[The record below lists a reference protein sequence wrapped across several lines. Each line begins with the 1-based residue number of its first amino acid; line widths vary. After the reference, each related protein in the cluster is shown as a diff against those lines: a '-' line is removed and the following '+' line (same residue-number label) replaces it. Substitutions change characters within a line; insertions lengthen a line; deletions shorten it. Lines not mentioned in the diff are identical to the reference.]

1 MKPGRDRAT
10 DLGARQPLCPHRRC
24 HDQGHRMTRE
34 AWVLGAA
41 SNRFGKMKESGREA
55 GARVA
60 LEAIQ
65 TAGIEPKDIGY
76 TFVAN
81 AFGLSEKQ
89 AHVGPLINTALGI
102 PEVPSCT
109 VESACSSSSAA
120 LHEAFVHVAGGF
132 LDAALVVGVEK
143 LSQLD
148 TLTATSYFAIGADY
162 PFESHNGA
170 TFPGLYATIADAHM
184 KRYGTRREQL
194 GAVSVKNHLN
204 ASLNPHAHFQKP
216 ITMDTYLESPMIAT
230 PLRLYDCCPFSDGAA
245 ALVVVAAEKYPNPH
259 TEPLVIRAS
268 ARAGSIAD
276 MHDRPDLTSLP
287 ASQRAAQAAFR
298 QARVEPGQIDFMEVH
313 DCFTIAELVALE
325 DMGFFPRGQ
334 AGAATAEGLTARDGK
349 LPVNPSGGLKAKGH
363 PVSATG
369 ASQVVEI
376 FEQFNGL
383 AGSRAVPKTSIALAH
398 NVGATGSSASVH
410 IFGRR

>member
-1 MKPGRDRAT
+1 
-10 DLGARQPLCPHRRC
+10 
-24 HDQGHRMTRE
+24 MTRPV
-34 AWVLGAA
+34 WVLGAA

-55 GARVA
+55 AARVA
-60 LEAIQ
+60 LEAIE
-65 TAGIEPKDIGY
+65 TAGLSPRDIGY
-76 TFVAN
+76 TFVSN
-81 AFGLSEKQ
+81 AFGLAERQ

-109 VESACSSSSAA
+109 IESACSSSSAA
-120 LHEAFVHVAGGF
+120 LHEAFVHIAGGF
-132 LDAALVVGVEK
+132 LDAALVVGAEK
-143 LSQLD
+143 LSHLD

-170 TFPGLYATIADAHM
+170 TFPGLYATIANAHM
-184 KRYGTRREQL
+184 KRFGTRSEQL
-194 GAVSVKNHLN
+194 GSVAVKNHAN
-204 ASLNPHAHFQKP
+204 AALNPHAHFQKP
-216 ITMDTYLESPMIAT
+216 ITMDTYLSSPVIAS
-230 PLRLYDCCPFSDGAA
+230 PLRLFDCCPFSDGAA
-245 ALVVVAAEKYPNPH
+245 ALVVVAADRYPNPS

-276 MHDRPDLTSLP
+276 MHDRTELTSLP
-287 ASQRAAQAAFR
+287 ASRQAAQAAYR
-298 QARVEPGQIDFMEVH
+298 QARLEAKDIDFLEVH

-325 DMGFFPRGQ
+325 DLGFFAP
-334 AGAATAEGLTARDGK
+334 GAAGPATVEGVTARDGT

-376 FEQFNGL
+376 FEQFNGR
-383 AGSRAVPKTSIALAH
+383 AGSRQVPRAETALAH
-398 NVGATGSSASVH
+398 NVGATGSSCSVH